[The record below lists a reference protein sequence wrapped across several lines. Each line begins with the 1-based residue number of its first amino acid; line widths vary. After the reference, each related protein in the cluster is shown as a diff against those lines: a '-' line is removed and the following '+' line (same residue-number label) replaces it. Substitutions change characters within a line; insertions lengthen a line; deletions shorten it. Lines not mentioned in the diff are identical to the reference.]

1 MSISMIGIDYK
12 KASVDVR
19 AQFSFTKKNTVAA
32 LENLKKEPGI
42 LGCIILSTCNRMEI
56 WASTGEDWKG
66 SLYEFLCREKE
77 KDPDEFRQ
85 YFVSRKEEEAVEH
98 LFYLTSGLKSQILA
112 EDQIITQV
120 KDALALSR
128 EAYCTDN
135 VLEVLF
141 RMAVTAAKKVKTQVS
156 FSRANSSVIHQ
167 AIERLENQGFSIQG
181 KTCMVIGNG
190 EMGKVT
196 ALALKEAGADV
207 TVTVRQYRSGIVTI
221 PQGCDR
227 INYGE
232 RLEFLPKCD
241 LVVSATASPNY
252 TLTMEQ
258 IENAEIPGHI
268 VLIDLAVPRDIEPSA
283 GTLSNVT
290 LYDIDSFKIDA
301 VSPKLQASLDQAGKI
316 LQEQQEEF
324 YSWYNGRDLIPR
336 IQEIKA
342 DAVEDLNLRI
352 MKILRKTPMEEKDR
366 ENLLN
371 AIDTAA
377 GKVVNKMMFGL
388 KDFMKEEEFINCV
401 EGLEKLYEE

>member
-1 MSISMIGIDYK
+1 MIGIDYK

-232 RLEFLPKCD
+232 RLSFFL
-241 LVVSATASPNY
+241 
-252 TLTMEQ
+252 
-258 IENAEIPGHI
+258 
-268 VLIDLAVPRDIEPSA
+268 
-283 GTLSNVT
+283 NV
-290 LYDIDSFKIDA
+290 
-301 VSPKLQASLDQAGKI
+301 
-316 LQEQQEEF
+316 
-324 YSWYNGRDLIPR
+324 N
-336 IQEIKA
+336 
-342 DAVEDLNLRI
+342 
-352 MKILRKTPMEEKDR
+352 
-366 ENLLN
+366 
-371 AIDTAA
+371 
-377 GKVVNKMMFGL
+377 
-388 KDFMKEEEFINCV
+388 
-401 EGLEKLYEE
+401 